1 MPLPR
6 HVANILV
13 NAVLDISRCAAIGA
27 IAIGLSGCVTRDD
40 AASLAV
46 NLPARWSNGPTNT
59 TTRPP
64 ADIAT
69 WWRRFRDPAV
79 DRLVQEALAN
89 NPGLAEA
96 QERVIAARALA
107 RAQGAQ
113 RLPMVDGSA
122 QAILQSR
129 LNGPA
134 SGLNAAGED
143 FYGDPARRTVGSF
156 LAGFDARWELD
167 FFGRVRNTAVAA
179 ENAAGAAAEEARD
192 AQFILV
198 AEVVRTYLEM
208 RGAEARLSVI
218 TREISARRGLLGL
231 VQTQQ
236 TAGSA
241 GEFDVQRARS
251 TYEAARA
258 RAPAA
263 ELVVRVARQR
273 LATLAG
279 SARVDGRIG
288 ASRRGAVIIT
298 TAMAPLPADLL
309 RWRADIRRAEYV
321 VAQRGAEAE
330 VANAEL
336 YPRFALA
343 GTLDVAGNLLGRP
356 ILSTPVTFA
365 GGPAVTIP
373 LVDWGMRVH
382 VLRAREAQWRE
393 SVAAYRGTVLRAVED
408 VEIALATIRAT
419 RNRLERQRTAV
430 AAARSALNLADRQYR
445 GGLTGLTERLQA
457 ETDLRQAELEL
468 ADATEG
474 ASVASVA
481 FFKALG
487 APPPPEPVPSVIAP
501 VSLPAAAA
509 NPAPVAASSTRS
521 MQAQ

>member
-1 MPLPR
+1 MNDVLNIPR
-6 HVANILV
+6 CV
-13 NAVLDISRCAAIGA
+13 AIGA
-27 IAIGLSGCVTRDD
+27 VAIGLSGCVTRDD
-40 AASLAV
+40 VVPSAV
-46 NLPARWSNGPTNT
+46 TLPARWSNAPTSVAT
-59 TTRPP
+59 LPP

-69 WWRRFRDPAV
+69 WWRRFRDPV
-79 DRLVQEALAN
+79 INRLVQDALAN

-113 RLPMVDGSA
+113 RFPSVDGAA
-122 QAILQSR
+122 QAIVQSR
-129 LNGPA
+129 LNGPTA
-134 SGLNAAGED
+134 GLNAAGED
-143 FYGDPARRTVGSF
+143 FYGDPPRRTIGSF

-167 FFGRVRNTAVAA
+167 FFGRVRSTVVAA
-179 ENAAGAAAEEARD
+179 ESAAGAANEEARD
-192 AQFILV
+192 ARFILV

-218 TREISARRGLLGL
+218 KREISARRGLLDL

-258 RAPAA
+258 RAPVA
-263 ELVVRVARQR
+263 ELSVRVARQR

-279 SARVDGRIG
+279 SVRADGRLG
-288 ASRRGAVIIT
+288 TGRHGAVVIS
-298 TAMAPLPADLL
+298 TAMAPLPTEVL

-321 VAQRGAEAE
+321 VAQRAAEAN
-330 VANAEL
+330 VAHAEL

-356 ILSTPVTFA
+356 ILGTPVTFA

-373 LVDWGMRVH
+373 LVDWGMRVQ

-393 SVAAYRGTVLRAVED
+393 SIATYRGTVLRAVED
-408 VEIALATIRAT
+408 VEISLATIRAT

-457 ETDLRQAELEL
+457 ETDLRQSELEL

-487 APPPPEPVPSVIAP
+487 APPPEPVQDSNV
-501 VSLPAAAA
+501 PAS
-509 NPAPVAASSTRS
+509 PPLVAVATEVTPRT
-521 MQAQ
+521 Q